1 MQSKFLIRPIKK
13 EDLAEILKLAEKTGP
28 GMTSLP
34 ADLKLL
40 EEKIQNSVNAFK
52 VEPTKPGDESYR
64 FVLVDLEKN
73 SIVGIAAIT
82 ARIGG
87 YEAFYS
93 YEIKTAKHISE
104 KLGVDKD
111 VEYLELKKE
120 HDGPSLI
127 GSLFLDPDYRG
138 SGLGKILSQARFF
151 FIANFPKRFAE
162 SIIAEM
168 RGVIDKDGQSPFWNG
183 TVRNFFDMDFTKA
196 DYLSITDK
204 GFIADLMPK
213 YPLYIPL
220 MRETTQAAIGKV
232 HEKTKLALNFLL
244 SEGFKP
250 DGHVDIFDAGPRI
263 EAKTSEIKT
272 IKESKLMK
280 LKSTVD
286 KLGDEAKLSLVSNS
300 SIDFLLTQAPMLIDK
315 DGVTLEKETA
325 KLLKLEFGSEL
336 RCL

>member
-1 MQSKFLIRPIKK
+1 MQPKFLIRPIKQD
-13 EDLAEILKLAEKTGP
+13 DLKEILELAEKTGP

-40 EEKIQNSVNAFK
+40 GDKIQNSVNSFK
-52 VEPTKPGDESYR
+52 IEPAKPGDESYR
-64 FVLVDLEKN
+64 FVLEDLEKKQL
-73 SIVGIAAIT
+73 VGIAAIT

-93 YEIKTAKHISE
+93 YEIKKARHVSE
-104 KLGVDKD
+104 KLGVDKE

-127 GSLFLDPDYRG
+127 GSLFLDPEYRG

-151 FIANFPKRFAE
+151 FMANFPKRFAE

-168 RGVIDKDGQSPFWNG
+168 RGVIDKDAQSPFWNG

-220 MRETTQAAIGKV
+220 MREATQAAIGKV
-232 HEKTKLALNFLL
+232 HEKTKPALDFLL

-263 EAKTSEIKT
+263 EAKISDIKT
-272 IKESKLMK
+272 IKESKTVK
-280 LKSTVD
+280 LKAIVKTLADDLETYLISNTAID
-286 KLGDEAKLSLVSNS
+286 FRFTKAKL
-300 SIDFLLTQAPMLIDK
+300 LIEA
-315 DGVTLEKETA
+315 DGVSMEEGTA
-325 KLLKLEFGSEL
+325 KLLNLELGSEL
-336 RCL
+336 RYL